1 MARIV
6 GVNLPPNKRIEIGL
20 TYIFGIG
27 KTRANKILKETKI
40 DKNKKVKDLTSEEI
54 ENIRKIID
62 SQYRTEGTL
71 KRDIKA
77 NIKRLKEINSYRGL
91 RHSKNLPVHGQR
103 TKTNSRTRRGNVRRP
118 VGGAKKKS
126 VAKT

>member
-27 KTRANKILKETKI
+27 KTRADKILEEAKI
-40 DKNKKVKDLTSEEI
+40 DKNKKIKDLTSKEI

-62 SQYRTEGTL
+62 SKYRTEGTL

-118 VGGAKKKS
+118 VGSGKRPATKK
-126 VAKT
+126 T